1 MKAAHLDGVGFAIPI
16 DLAVEMVRQMRQYGK
31 VLRPYLGFKM
41 VSLGPG
47 VLQELQQSVPGFP
60 VNLRRGVLLSQ
71 IVPKSPAARAGLQPG
86 DVLVAFDGSA
96 VVQAAQVH
104 SLLGNDV
111 GRSIPLKVVRVSDG
125 RARLLD
131 VTVVSEPEK

>member
-1 MKAAHLDGVGFAIPI
+1 MF
-16 DLAVEMVRQMRQYGK
+16 
-31 VLRPYLGFKM
+31 
-41 VSLGPG
+41 
-47 VLQELQQSVPGFP
+47 
-60 VNLRRGVLLSQ
+60 
-71 IVPKSPAARAGLQPG
+71 
-86 DVLVAFDGSA
+86 VAFDGSA

-111 GRSIPLKVVRVSDG
+111 GRSIPLEVVRVSDG